1 MQHLVRIQAVDYT
14 DVPPAKTTI
23 STRVLEANEEAAK
36 RLQELADNLDPD
48 VEYEVEIIRIPEG
61 SSTPIEIATII
72 ENLNDGVLTD
82 Y

>member
-1 MQHLVRIQAVDYT
+1 
-14 DVPPAKTTI
+14 
-23 STRVLEANEEAAK
+23 VLEANEEAAK